1 MTEDDGQEDK
11 LIERIGG
18 EAVKN
23 IFAHYLDAKDFRATV
38 DFFETGRGVELGD
51 TLPTKEI
58 LARIERVPQLRKRA
72 DELARQVQPDLGDP
86 DARDAAT
93 AAAAEFILE
102 GLHVHNKLNKTVKAG
117 AVAYKR

>member
-11 LIERIGG
+11 LVERLAA

-23 IFAHYLDAKDFRATV
+23 IFILHLDAREFRPIV
-38 DFFETGRGVELGD
+38 DHFESGKALELGD
-51 TLPTKEI
+51 TLSAKEV
-58 LARIERVPQLRKRA
+58 LARIDKIPNLRKRA
-72 DELARQVQPDLGDP
+72 DEFARQVQSGLTDA

-102 GLHVHNKLNKTVKAG
+102 GLHVHNKLNKNVKAG
-117 AVAYKR
+117 TTSYRR